1 MTILNLVL
9 YLIIS
14 ISFIYY
20 IFFVASQGKDERGQ
34 EILTSASQVALFIT
48 MVGFIFQA
56 FFFTFVDPTI
66 DQVEILIA
74 TWMASVFLGNVITII
89 VKLNKQKA

>member
-1 MTILNLVL
+1 
-9 YLIIS
+9 
-14 ISFIYY
+14 
-20 IFFVASQGKDERGQ
+20 
-34 EILTSASQVALFIT
+34 

-56 FFFTFVDPTI
+56 FFFTLVDPTI